1 MFAHQSTEAWT
12 TLCNSILGAGMNIT
26 GSWATDTEMTSALK
40 TDKAFLA
47 SSVTVVAKPAQ
58 RQGIGE
64 YREVKK
70 AIERTVKREV
80 GELYRLGFRGADLLT
95 ACFGPAVSEFGK
107 YQLVEKADGTE
118 VTVAELLE
126 MARAA
131 AFNAIVSD
139 IETDDYT
146 KFYLGWL
153 NLFGFTQAEHDD
165 VRRISQIGLNIDL
178 KELANGKILVQ
189 DGKKQTLASFVERI
203 SGTKRLGEAANSYM
217 IDRLHRAMHL
227 YKGANRGALVQYIG
241 ETAGGMEHPFWRVLA
256 ALAEVLPAGAED
268 HKCAIGLMANKESL
282 IRESL
287 EARQAKPAQGS
298 LFGEEAP

>member
-1 MFAHQSTEAWT
+1 MQFY
-12 TLCNSILGAGMNIT
+12 LGPRMNIT
-26 GSWATDTEMTSALK
+26 GSWAIDTE
-40 TDKAFLA
+40 LA
-47 SSVTVVAKPAQ
+47 NRSLGLAGAVLDSSVTVACRPAQ

-70 AIERTVKREV
+70 AIEQTVRKEV

-95 ACFGPAVSEFGK
+95 ACFGPAVSEFGRYK
-107 YQLVEKADGTE
+107 LVEKADGTE

-126 MARAA
+126 MAREA
-131 AFNAIVSD
+131 AFTAIISD
-139 IETDDYT
+139 IDTDDYT
-146 KFYLGWL
+146 KFYIGWL
-153 NLFGFTQAEHDD
+153 NLFGFSQAEHDD

-178 KELANGKILVQ
+178 KELVNGKILIQ

-203 SGTKRLGEAANSYM
+203 NGTKKLGEAPHSYM

-241 ETAGGMEHPFWRVLA
+241 ETGSGVEHPFWRVLTS
-256 ALAEVLPAGAED
+256 LAEVLPTGAED

-298 LFGEEAP
+298 LFGEEAQ